1 MDGNVLFAF
10 ILTLLAGLATGLG
23 SIIAFF
29 ARSNQYRFLAFG
41 LGLSAGVM
49 IYISFLEILPEAE
62 ESLVLAWGENL
73 GPWVGLLAFF
83 GGIGITAL
91 IDRLVPH
98 AENPHEIRPE
108 EDLEVLRREGDVEE
122 LKDFQEEKEKSRL
135 MRTGLFT
142 AGAIAVHNFP
152 EGIATFIAAMVDPA
166 LGVSIAIAIAIHNIP
181 EGVSVS
187 VPIYFATGNRKKA
200 FFYSFLS
207 GMAEPA
213 GALIAYFILMPFL
226 TDALMGILF
235 AGIAGIMV
243 YISFDE
249 LLPMAREYGEGHTV
263 ITGLVIGM
271 AVMGIS
277 LLLL

>member
-10 ILTLLAGLATGLG
+10 LLTLLAGLATGLG
-23 SIIAFF
+23 SFIAFF
-29 ARSNQYRFLAFG
+29 ARSNQYRFLALG

-49 IYISFLEILPEAE
+49 IYISFVEILPEAE
-62 ESLVLAWGENL
+62 ESLTLAWGDNI
-73 GPWVGLLAFF
+73 GPWAALIAFVL
-83 GGIGITAL
+83 GIIITAA
-91 IDRLVPH
+91 IDQLVPH

-108 EDLEVLRREGDVEE
+108 EDLEILKEGA
-122 LKDFQEEKEKSRL
+122 QEEPRGDKDKEGL

-152 EGIATFIAAMVDPA
+152 EGIATFVAAMVDPA

-187 VPIYFATGNRKKA
+187 VPIFFATGNRKKA

-213 GALIAYFILMPFL
+213 GALLAYFILMPIL
-226 TDALMGILF
+226 SDAVMGVLF
-235 AGIAGIMV
+235 AAIAGIMV

-249 LLPMAREYGEGHTV
+249 LLPMAREYGAGHTV
-263 ITGLVIGM
+263 ITGLIIGM
-271 AVMGIS
+271 TVMGIS